1 MQEQYRRE
9 IDNIHAP
16 KDLIEKTRKQMRA
29 EMKQEKKKSRK
40 TIWIGTVAATCV
52 CITVLGGYIYIGKV
66 RNNIEVQT
74 VAFQEVSD
82 WETGLSLGGKQDS
95 LEESEKIKCE
105 ELHGKEEIPEEVF
118 KVKPSKIHGKSI
130 YICKE
135 KGTDNY
141 YAAYEKGEN
150 YFYIY
155 GRNVTEK
162 EFLTF
167 LKKKL

>member
-40 TIWIGTVAATCV
+40 T
-52 CITVLGGYIYIGKV
+52 ITVLGGYIYIGKV